1 MTISEEKKAKIFEL
15 YEKGLSKKEI
25 SRTVQI
31 SYTSIQSIL
40 KKGDTEQIQE
50 RKKEIV
56 EEKLIEIF
64 RYEGYTE
71 ETIVNLVF
79 NLKRIGE
86 NYGRDLGQFIEDLEY
101 ILDIYQKNSDNPIKL
116 FDFFLDVS
124 DNQALICDH
133 IEPEALLKAV
143 DIYIEHLLYLN
154 EIEAKISEIKQKS
167 NELVDSKAIELR
179 DLDRQI
185 EEYRTKTIEMYGG
198 YSTAIEK
205 FLNKPELKEAKKKIA
220 VLQLGN
226 QILIKKCLIAE
237 TELKKTD
244 KEKEEAERENLLYKT
259 LIEKLKKKYPK
270 ELNETIKEVDVKND
284 KQKTNTN
291 KEENREKEN

>member
-31 SYTSIQSIL
+31 SYTSIRSIL
-40 KKGDTEQIQE
+40 KEGDTEQIQE
-50 RKKEIV
+50 RKKKIV

-64 RYEGYTE
+64 RYEGYPE

-86 NYGRDLGQFIEDLEY
+86 TSGRDLGQFTEDLEH
-101 ILDIYQKNSDNPIKL
+101 ILDIYHKHNDNPIKL

-124 DNQALICDH
+124 DNLTLILDH
-133 IEPEALLKAV
+133 ITPEALLKAV

-167 NELVDSKAIELR
+167 NEFVDSKARELE

-185 EEYRTKTIEMYGG
+185 EESRKGLIEIYGG
-198 YSTAIEK
+198 YGTAIKK
-205 FLNKPELKEAKKKIA
+205 FLDNPELKKAKEKNA

-226 QILIKKCLIAE
+226 QILIEKYQNLE
-237 TELKKTD
+237 TKIKQND
-244 KEKEEAERENLLYKT
+244 KE
-259 LIEKLKKKYPK
+259 
-270 ELNETIKEVDVKND
+270 NEIK
-284 KQKTNTN
+284 
-291 KEENREKEN
+291 